1 MQKIRLTQEMTDKRE
16 QPLVDPT
23 QCDQEAI
30 HIPGSIQPHGFLLG
44 LSGDRYVITH
54 ASNNVGDHLP
64 LPAAQVPGQRL
75 VDVFPADGGTWLLEA
90 LAQHKLEA
98 RPIYLGMLRMGDRA
112 YDVLAHYS
120 QQTLILE
127 FETTADTPP
136 DFRFFYLIVTRFVGA
151 VTSAQTIR
159 AMSDIAVR
167 EIKKI
172 TGFGRVLLY
181 RFDHNDNGE
190 VLAEALDDGYHSYLN
205 QHFPASDIPQQARAL
220 YIANLVR
227 LISSADYQP
236 ATLLSL
242 AQLSSEPL
250 DLSQAALRSVS
261 PVHIQYMK
269 NMGTMA
275 SMSISIVVRGK
286 LWGMI
291 SCHDHAPR
299 RVAFEVRAV
308 CEQLGQILALHLDAA
323 QERKEFNHRL
333 ELRGLL
339 VSMLAALSQS
349 SDFSENISGIS
360 SDLLKFANA
369 SGAALV
375 QGNFISAFGSTPD
388 RQHIGELVA
397 WLEQK
402 DVGELYYTDS
412 LSKEYPPA
420 LAYKEVASGVLA
432 VSISQIHKHYLI
444 WFRPEVVQT
453 IDWAGNPY
461 AKMREANMSTSLSP
475 RSSFEAWSETVRA
488 TSWLWRPSEIETV
501 LEFRTAI
508 LGIVLQR
515 AEEMAEL
522 AEHLGRVNKELES
535 FSYSVSHDLRSPLRH
550 IAGFADLLLE
560 MERDA
565 LSERGVS
572 FIDKIKNSAH
582 FAGKLVDDLLSFSQ
596 MGRSSLTPSR
606 VDMNDLVNASIERL
620 SDETADRKITWKIAS
635 LPVVQGDATFLNL
648 ALYNLL
654 SNAVKYSRNRDE
666 SCIEVEAE
674 QTALAYVFH
683 VRDNGVGFDKNYVH
697 KLFGVFQRLHR
708 MEEFEG
714 TGIGLANVKRIIER
728 HGGAVW
734 ADSIL
739 NEGSVFSFSLPKQ
752 LQVEE
757 E

>member
-1 MQKIRLTQEMTDKRE
+1 MTEKIE
-16 QPLVDPT
+16 QPLVDAT
-23 QCDQEAI
+23 TCDKESI
-30 HIPGSIQPHGFLLG
+30 HIPGSIQPYGFLLVIVPE
-44 LSGDRYVITH
+44 DQVITH
-54 ASNNVGDHLP
+54 ASDNVDAHLGFS
-64 LPAAQVPGQRL
+64 AEQVIGRSL
-75 VDVFPADGGTWLLEA
+75 TEVFADEGGTWLRHA
-90 LAQHKLEA
+90 LANHTVEA
-98 RPIYLGMLRMGDRA
+98 KPIYLGTLRLAHGA
-112 YDVLAHYS
+112 YDVLAHHA
-120 QQTLILE
+120 QQVLILE
-127 FETTADTPP
+127 FEFAAEVAP
-136 DFRFFYLIVTRFVGA
+136 DFRFFHPIVTRFVSE

-181 RFDHNDNGE
+181 RFDHHQHGE
-190 VLAEALDDGYHSYLN
+190 VLSEARDDGYHTYLN

-220 YIANLVR
+220 YVSNLVR
-227 LISSADYQP
+227 LIADADYQP
-236 ATLLSL
+236 AYLVPQTTASG
-242 AQLSSEPL
+242 EPVN
-250 DLSQAALRSVS
+250 LSQATLRSVS

-269 NMGTMA
+269 NMGTCA
-275 SMSISIVVRGK
+275 SMSISIVIRGK

-299 RVAFEVRAV
+299 RVAFEIRAV
-308 CEQLGQILALHLDAA
+308 CEQLGQILALHFDAA
-323 QERKEFNHRL
+323 EERKEFNHRL
-333 ELRGLL
+333 QLRGRL
-339 VSMLAALSQS
+339 VSMLATLSQS
-349 SDFSENISGIS
+349 GDFSGNMSRVA
-360 SDLLKFANA
+360 SDLLEFANA

-375 QGNFISAFGSTPD
+375 QGNFISVFGKTPEV
-388 RQHIGELVA
+388 QKISELVT

-402 DVGELYYTDS
+402 SFDDIYHTDS

-420 LAYKEVASGVLA
+420 GEYKDLASGMLA

-461 AKMREANMSTSLSP
+461 AKMRAASMSETLSP
-475 RSSFEAWSETVRA
+475 RRSFEVWSETVQA
-488 TSWLWRPSEIETV
+488 TSRLWRPSEIETV

-515 AEEMAEL
+515 AEEMAEM

-572 FIDKIKNSAH
+572 FIGKIKSSAH

-596 MGRSSLTPSR
+596 MGRSALTLSS
-606 VDMNDLVNASIERL
+606 VDMNELVDACIERF
-620 SDETADRKITWKIAS
+620 SNEVGGRKITWNIAP
-635 LPVVQGDATFLNL
+635 LPVVTGDATFLNL

-666 SCIEVEAE
+666 SIIEVFSEE
-674 QTALAYVFH
+674 TTSAYVFH
-683 VRDNGVGFDKNYVH
+683 IRDNGVGFDKNYVH

-734 ADSIL
+734 ADSTL

-752 LQVEE
+752 AQVEE

>member
-1 MQKIRLTQEMTDKRE
+1 MTEKSAT
-16 QPLVDPT
+16 PLVDST
-23 QCDQEAI
+23 ACDQEPI
-30 HIPGSIQPHGFLLG
+30 HIPGSIQPYGFLLVIG
-44 LSGDRYVITH
+44 ANDHVITH
-54 ASNNVGDHLP
+54 ATSNLQHHLK
-64 LPAAQVPGQRL
+64 LSTEQVLGHAL
-75 VDVFPADGGTWLLEA
+75 TAVFSGESGVWLQQA
-90 LAQHKLEA
+90 LSHHSIESK
-98 RPIYLGMLRMGDRA
+98 PIYLGTLRLPNAGA

-120 QQTLILE
+120 QQSLILE
-127 FETTADTPP
+127 FEVAAESAP
-136 DFRFFYLIVTRFVGA
+136 DFRFFYPIVTRFVSE

-181 RFDHNDNGE
+181 RFDHNDHGE
-190 VLAEALDDGYHSYLN
+190 VLAEALDDGYHAYLN

-220 YIANLVR
+220 YVSNLVR
-227 LISSADYQP
+227 LIADADYQP
-236 ATLLSL
+236 AYLV
-242 AQLSSEPL
+242 QLTHAAGAPV
-250 DLSQAALRSVS
+250 DLSQATLRSVS
-261 PVHIQYMK
+261 PVHVQYMK

-275 SMSISIVVRGK
+275 SMSISIAIRGK

-299 RVAFEVRAV
+299 RVPFEIRAV
-308 CEQLGQILALHLDAA
+308 CEQLGQILALHFDAA
-323 QERKEFNHRL
+323 EERKEFNHRL
-333 ELRGLL
+333 ELRGML

-349 SDFSENISGIS
+349 SDFSGNISS
-360 SDLLKFANA
+360 VSDDLLKFANA

-375 QGNFISAFGSTPD
+375 QGNFISVFGKTPGT
-388 RQHIGELVA
+388 QHISELVA
-397 WLEQK
+397 WLGQQSV
-402 DVGELYYTDS
+402 DDLYYTDS
-412 LSKEYPPA
+412 LSKEYPAA
-420 LAYKEVASGVLA
+420 LEYKDVASGVLA

-461 AKMREANMSTSLSP
+461 AKMRESGMSTSLSP
-475 RSSFEAWSETVRA
+475 RSSFEAWSETVQA
-488 TSWLWRPSEIETV
+488 TSRLWRPSEIETV

-565 LSERGVS
+565 LSERGVN
-572 FIDKIKNSAH
+572 FIGKIKSSAH

-596 MGRSSLTPSR
+596 MGRSSLKPSS
-606 VDMNDLVNASIERL
+606 VDMNDLVGSSIDRL
-620 SDETADRKITWKIAS
+620 SNETADRKITWNIAA
-635 LPVVQGDATFLNL
+635 LPVVNGDATFLNL

-666 SCIEVEAE
+666 SIINVDAE
-674 QTALAYVFH
+674 ETTSSYVFH

-734 ADSIL
+734 ADSTL
-739 NEGSVFSFSLPKQ
+739 DEGSVFSFSLPKQ
-752 LQVEE
+752 LHVEE